1 MFVGTFTLGL
11 GRFNIPLQCSRKGGG
26 GYKESAGLKGVSDQF
41 RLQLKLQKLNR
52 SVNMS
57 RSPERMS
64 SYRRHFEGTFAA
76 PPAYQLRVSSPS
88 PTRRDTRHRSVSFTR
103 SGGSLGRRAVSNKA
117 RMTSSVS
124 MGALC
129 FGMSMGLGPQ
139 LDLDAAAAENQAFM
153 MTRTSERQE
162 MVALNDRLAVYIEK
176 VRSLES
182 KNKLL
187 EAEIEALKS
196 RHARPGL
203 RQLYES
209 QLKDLLRVAEQMR
222 VQRDLSVAAKEAML
236 GQLDSLKAK
245 YDEAVIARKKTEHD
259 IENLR
264 PDVDKA
270 TSARIVL
277 EKHLEHLESELAFLQ
292 RVHKEEIEELMQ
304 QIYSATSKVVLTF
317 GLPDLSAALR
327 QIQSQYDSITAK
339 NLQEMDTWY
348 VSKFQDLSNASTKHV
363 QSVRSIREEIAGYK
377 KDILSKERDLDAL
390 KTRNEYLEA
399 QIRDAVEKYKKKE
412 EDLQERIDSIKLDL
426 KVTKEKI
433 ALLLREYQDLL
444 NVKMALEIE
453 ITTYRKLIE
462 GEDNRLST
470 MVQNLSLMGGRQ
482 LTSSVSMHAASA
494 SASASASTSAS
505 AATSKLNGASSD
517 STGGGTEKA
526 LGAGAVRE
534 EMASSDTQTDQEGQA
549 TEMTERKTL
558 LIRTVKTD
566 EDTYESDTQERTITI
581 SGAADDSELE

>member
-1 MFVGTFTLGL
+1 
-11 GRFNIPLQCSRKGGG
+11 
-26 GYKESAGLKGVSDQF
+26 
-41 RLQLKLQKLNR
+41 
-52 SVNMS
+52 MS

-64 SYRRHFEGTFAA
+64 SYRRHFEGTLAA

-88 PTRRDTRHRSVSFTR
+88 PTRRETRHRSASFTR
-103 SGGSLGRRAVSNKA
+103 SSGTMGRRAISNKA

-129 FGMSMGLGPQ
+129 FGMSMGLGPK

-153 MTRTSERQE
+153 MTRTNERQE

-176 VRSLES
+176 VRTLES

-196 RHARPGL
+196 RHVRPSGL

-209 QLKDLLRVAEQMR
+209 QLKDLKKVAEQMR
-222 VQRDLSVAAKEAML
+222 VQRNMSLAAKEAML
-236 GQLDSLKAK
+236 GQLDMLKAK
-245 YDEAVIARKKTEHD
+245 YDEAVDARKKTEHD
-259 IENLR
+259 IEVLR
-264 PDVDKA
+264 PDVDRA
-270 TSARIVL
+270 TSARIAL
-277 EKHLEHLESELAFLQ
+277 EKHLEHLEVELAFLQ

-304 QIYSATSKVVLTF
+304 QIYSVTSKVDLNF
-317 GLPDLSAALR
+317 GLPDLSSALR
-327 QIQSQYDSITAK
+327 QIQSQYDSIAAK

-348 VSKFQDLSNASTKHV
+348 GSKFQDLSNASTKHV
-363 QSVRSIREEIAGYK
+363 QSIRSVREDITGYK
-377 KDILSKERDLDAL
+377 RDILNKERELDTM

-399 QIRDAVEKYKKKE
+399 QIRDAAEKYKKKE
-412 EDLQERIDSIKLDL
+412 EDLQERIEAIKLDL

-462 GEDNRLST
+462 GEDSRLST
-470 MVQNLSLMGGRQ
+470 MVGNLSLTGGLH
-482 LTSSVSMHAASA
+482 LTSSASVRAASA
-494 SASASASTSAS
+494 SVSGSSAPAE
-505 AATSKLNGASSD
+505 TSKLDGTHSDTTGNGA
-517 STGGGTEKA
+517 EKA
-526 LGAGAVRE
+526 PGAGEAARVE
-534 EMASSDTQTDQEGQA
+534 VASSDTQTDGNLEEQA
-549 TEMTERKTL
+549 TETSERKTV

-581 SGAADDSELE
+581 SGAADDTEEE